1 MKTYAAYYDNEIRN
15 ESSSGGIFS
24 LLASQFDVI
33 YGVEMDEVKKYA
45 IYARKTDDI
54 SSLRGSKYIQA
65 QVGDS
70 FRQVKLDLFDGR
82 RVLFIGTAC
91 QVNGLHA
98 FLRRDFSNLMT
109 VDVICHGVPTA
120 YYWQKFIE
128 GKEIHKVNFRAKN
141 GGWENYKYG
150 MLLNDTYI
158 PYNKNKYMTLY
169 VKDYMLRPCC
179 YDCICKQTKKSD
191 ITLGDF
197 WGIEHIDS
205 SMSDNKGT
213 SVVIVRSGKGQKLFD
228 KLKTEMVWKEV
239 SYEDG
244 IKQNP
249 SEYMSV
255 KKPVNR
261 EVFFEDMKKM
271 SFDELYNKYTR
282 KDSLWRRILLKIY
295 DVKER
300 IALQPNKGNLKKE
313 LKIDKVPMLFT
324 RKEECCG
331 CTACKA
337 ICPQHAISMVED
349 EEGFDYPRIE
359 ENKCVGCYQCIE
371 VCPIKISIER
381 KKV

>member
-120 YYWQKFIE
+120 YYWQKYIE
-128 GKEIHKVNFRAKN
+128 GKEICKVNFRAKN
-141 GGWENYKYG
+141 GGWENYTYG

-158 PYNKNKYMTLY
+158 PCNKNKYMTLY
-169 VKDYMLRPCC
+169 V
-179 YDCICKQTKKSD
+179 
-191 ITLGDF
+191 
-197 WGIEHIDS
+197 
-205 SMSDNKGT
+205 
-213 SVVIVRSGKGQKLFD
+213 
-228 KLKTEMVWKEV
+228 
-239 SYEDG
+239 
-244 IKQNP
+244 
-249 SEYMSV
+249 
-255 KKPVNR
+255 
-261 EVFFEDMKKM
+261 
-271 SFDELYNKYTR
+271 
-282 KDSLWRRILLKIY
+282 
-295 DVKER
+295 
-300 IALQPNKGNLKKE
+300 
-313 LKIDKVPMLFT
+313 KVPMLFT

-371 VCPIKISIER
+371 VCPIKISLER
-381 KKV
+381 KKYRGRLQRK